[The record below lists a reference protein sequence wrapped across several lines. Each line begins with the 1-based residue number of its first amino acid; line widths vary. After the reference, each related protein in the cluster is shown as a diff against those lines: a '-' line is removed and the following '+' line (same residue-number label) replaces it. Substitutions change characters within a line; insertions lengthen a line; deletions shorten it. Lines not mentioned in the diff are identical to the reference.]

1 MGCDVIASDSMAST
15 WMGDP
20 MLRCL
25 VRQLG
30 VIRFTTVVVVYLTSL
45 QETTHP
51 AFESLRSSETQGV
64 LGGRS
69 SCQEKGGSSVVEV
82 H

>member
-1 MGCDVIASDSMAST
+1 
-15 WMGDP
+15 MGDP

-30 VIRFTTVVVVYLTSL
+30 VIRFTTVVVVYLTSS
-45 QETTHP
+45 QETTRP

-64 LGGRS
+64 LGG
-69 SCQEKGGSSVVEV
+69 GGQLSRKRRE
-82 H
+82 